1 MLTKLCCHEQAA
13 SEARVGVQRLQ
24 DFLLLDEDMTEVAT
38 VRLSHLLLLAVSLML
53 LHHCVVTA

>member
-1 MLTKLCCHEQAA
+1 MCCHEQAA